1 MANQGL
7 ASVAHNRQ
15 PAPLRAR
22 ATSSNRN
29 NTSFKIAH
37 NSLIINSKPNS
48 NRNSNAPKWGFE
60 GHPARATNHDS
71 PVTGHNSQ
79 STDHYSPI
87 APFASRTVSPG
98 TNHTPFPAMSHCYN
112 HPANASSHSSLTT
125 SHCLFTARVPQF
137 TNHHSPIANQAN
149 HTPFPPMSQCYIA
162 ANHPKINR
170 KPRRLETVVSHRKQT
185 PETPIN
191 RQLSATS
198 ISPIFTPDFSRSTSA
213 RCNIV
218 PMLELDS
225 ALDFFAEFDADFFAA
240 LPARPGIFL
249 LEMHES
255 GAQPYLA
262 RTADIR
268 RAAERLLSRP
278 ETLSKALNLRE
289 VTRRIRYR
297 VTGSKF
303 EQSFAYYENA
313 RAYFPRRYRDL
324 MRLRPPAMLKV
335 NLRNPYPRCYV
346 TRRIRGD
353 ESFYFGPFASRRLA
367 EDFSEGFLDLFKT
380 RRCQI
385 KIRRDPDYP
394 GCMYS
399 EMKMCL
405 APCFAGCTKEEYD
418 VEVGRVLETLETSGA
433 ALTEELARE
442 REAAS
447 SALDFERAAAL
458 HKRLDKVSAAL
469 RGMPDIARR
478 IEELDVV
485 ILQRAV
491 EHQTIAVFPVRG
503 GLLDEP
509 LFLRF
514 AEISSEPRSVE
525 AILKD
530 KLEAEPAL
538 EEDPAKAETQTRA
551 ETEEQQ
557 SSAPPE
563 TAPTEISPPD
573 TAKGW
578 RSRYGLRSAP
588 PELPEHL
595 SLLARWFYSKPR
607 EGEILF
613 RDKVWPY
620 RRMLRACSRL
630 LTGPQPAKIPPHPA
644 Q

>member
-1 MANQGL
+1 
-7 ASVAHNRQ
+7 
-15 PAPLRAR
+15 
-22 ATSSNRN
+22 
-29 NTSFKIAH
+29 
-37 NSLIINSKPNS
+37 
-48 NRNSNAPKWGFE
+48 
-60 GHPARATNHDS
+60 
-71 PVTGHNSQ
+71 
-79 STDHYSPI
+79 
-87 APFASRTVSPG
+87 
-98 TNHTPFPAMSHCYN
+98 
-112 HPANASSHSSLTT
+112 
-125 SHCLFTARVPQF
+125 
-137 TNHHSPIANQAN
+137 
-149 HTPFPPMSQCYIA
+149 
-162 ANHPKINR
+162 
-170 KPRRLETVVSHRKQT
+170 
-185 PETPIN
+185 
-191 RQLSATS
+191 
-198 ISPIFTPDFSRSTSA
+198 
-213 RCNIV
+213 
-218 PMLELDS
+218 MLELDS
-225 ALDFFAEFDADFFAA
+225 ALDFFPEFDADFFAA

-289 VTRRIRYR
+289 VTRRIRHR

-313 RAYFPRRYRDL
+313 RAHFPRRYRDL
-324 MRLRPPAMLKV
+324 MRLRPPAVLKV

-433 ALTEELARE
+433 SLTEELARE

-469 RGMPDIARR
+469 RAMPDIARR

-485 ILQRAV
+485 ILQRAA
-491 EHQTIAVFPVRG
+491 EHQTIAVFPVRS

-514 AEISSEPRSVE
+514 AELSSEPRSVE
-525 AILKD
+525 AILKE
-530 KLEAEPAL
+530 KLESDLAIDDEDAAKP
-538 EEDPAKAETQTRA
+538 EDPPRA
-551 ETEEQQ
+551 EAEDQQ
-557 SSAPPE
+557 SPAPPE
-563 TAPTEISPPD
+563 IAAPD
-573 TAKGW
+573 TAPLDTAKFW
-578 RSRYGLRSAP
+578 RSGYGLLSAP

-630 LTGPQPAKIPPHPA
+630 LAGPQATKIPPHPH